1 MQAMFTEYY
10 KSIRTMWAFRE
21 ACHGGNGAQTVS
33 DIG

>member
-10 KSIRTMWAFRE
+10 KSIRTIRE